1 MSGTHE
7 LTLEIDT
14 SDGEARI
21 VLLCHAVSDAPCRR
35 RPPDWEQRGEESWND
50 DEATVGGFECW
61 AVEYISEGGLECLS
75 YDGPRKTPFTY
86 AGPVDVWYDEGVAWC
101 EAAQDEP
108 LPIAVS

>member
-7 LTLEIDT
+7 LTIET
-14 SDGEARI
+14 VDGETRV
-21 VLLCHAVSDAPCRR
+21 VLLCHAVLDAPCRR
-35 RPPDWEQRGEESWND
+35 RPPNWDARDEETWTD
-50 DEATVGGFECW
+50 EEATVSGFECW
-61 AVEYISEGGLECLS
+61 AVEYISEAGLECLV
-75 YDGPRKTPFTY
+75 YDGRREEPFTY